1 MKKNALHSVRGIVV
15 KILFFTSVYPSIHA
29 QVSDPS
35 MWNLFI
41 NSKENVVVSDTFR
54 LQTFGDSEGDN
65 WEYTTEGTTKVLD
78 ASSVNIDDLGGK
90 MGLRLSLGSSL
101 SFPRISLH
109 HLNVNMSLYYG
120 GSYLNPK
127 DDLNIT
133 IYYVEGEKTAKLFS
147 TDNKNSVCDYSSVP
161 IANNP
166 VAFTVHAAPT
176 SSSNE
181 KGYFC
186 IKYATASGNIPQYSL
201 FTGAGNWGDTLRW
214 SHLPPLRNRS
224 ALIGGD
230 VTIDTNTRCKSAALS
245 TGSLQ
250 IAPNTR
256 FITDD
261 LHLYDAKGS
270 LTSQGEI
277 VINKQI
283 TFHKTFDEKGKWYFI
298 SFPFNVY
305 PHNIDARFLQKDAAP
320 NDGGNFFYVQRYN
333 GEKRAQTNSSAGNWE
348 VCPII
353 EVNSHAPLFEKGK
366 GYLIALDEKATDQ
379 TLLFSSETGE
389 IPIDFAKNG
398 EIPITVSASGT
409 GINKENKGW
418 YLCGNPMPAP
428 LLLSQIAH
436 NPALDGFIYLYD
448 GTGYKAYPIQSNYAL
463 PPFSAFFVKAS
474 HETELTVS
482 LPVSSSPH
490 VLLPTN
496 APLISSKSEPSV
508 REGSSGLTGLG
519 TETPRFFVSDKNLY
533 LEHMP
538 SAGYMQLIDLTGRC
552 LAKVPIAKG
561 TQTIPIHCNPGLYII
576 HISAKNY
583 EERIKCLLM

>member
-54 LQTFGDSEGDN
+54 LQTFGEKDTDN
-65 WEYTTEGTTKVLD
+65 WIFSLQ
-78 ASSVNIDDLGGK
+78 GGATVVTDK
-90 MGLRLSLGSSL
+90 STLKIPLGSSAL
-101 SFPRISLH
+101 FEPISLTGH
-109 HLNVNMSLYYG
+109 IDVIIGLRMAGKYLMPTENLIFNCFRKGKMETLTVFTPEASDVTYNYSLKRIIDNPSFVNILASQPASNTKSGYYM
-120 GSYLNPK
+120 
-127 DDLNIT
+127 
-133 IYYVEGEKTAKLFS
+133 
-147 TDNKNSVCDYSSVP
+147 TDS
-161 IANNP
+161 
-166 VAFTVHAAPT
+166 AFA
-176 SSSNE
+176 
-181 KGYFC
+181 F
-186 IKYATASGNIPQYSL
+186 GNIPQYSL

-305 PHNIDARFLQKDAAP
+305 PHHIDARFQQKDAAP

-353 EVNSHAPLFEKGK
+353 EVNSRTPLFEKNK
-366 GYLIALDEKATDQ
+366 GYLIALDEKASDQ

-409 GINKENKGW
+409 GINEENKGW

-436 NPALDGFIYLYD
+436 NPALDGYIYLYD

-482 LPVSSSPH
+482 LPVSPSPH
-490 VLLPTN
+490 VLLPAN
-496 APLISSKSEPSV
+496 APLVSSKSEPSV

>member
-1 MKKNALHSVRGIVV
+1 MAGKYLMPTENLIFNCFRKGKMETLTV
-15 KILFFTSVYPSIHA
+15 FTPEASDVTYNYSLKRIIDNPS
-29 QVSDPS
+29 
-35 MWNLFI
+35 F
-41 NSKENVVVSDTFR
+41 
-54 LQTFGDSEGDN
+54 
-65 WEYTTEGTTKVLD
+65 
-78 ASSVNIDDLGGK
+78 VNILASQPASNTKSG
-90 MGLRLSLGSSL
+90 
-101 SFPRISLH
+101 
-109 HLNVNMSLYYG
+109 YYM
-120 GSYLNPK
+120 
-127 DDLNIT
+127 
-133 IYYVEGEKTAKLFS
+133 
-147 TDNKNSVCDYSSVP
+147 TDS
-161 IANNP
+161 
-166 VAFTVHAAPT
+166 AFA
-176 SSSNE
+176 
-181 KGYFC
+181 F
-186 IKYATASGNIPQYSL
+186 GNIPQYSL

-353 EVNSHAPLFEKGK
+353 EVNSHAPLFEKNK

-482 LPVSSSPH
+482 LPVSPSPH
-490 VLLPTN
+490 VLLPAN

-552 LAKVPIAKG
+552 LVKVPIAKG

-583 EERIKCLLM
+583 EERIKCLLMQ

>member
-54 LQTFGDSEGDN
+54 LQTFGEKDTDN
-65 WEYTTEGTTKVLD
+65 WIFSLQ
-78 ASSVNIDDLGGK
+78 GGATVVTDK
-90 MGLRLSLGSSL
+90 STLKIPLGSSAL
-101 SFPRISLH
+101 FEPISLTGH
-109 HLNVNMSLYYG
+109 IDVIIGLRMAGKYLMPTENLIFNCFRKGKMETLTVFTPEASDVTYNYSLKRIIDNPSFVNILASQPASNTKSGYYM
-120 GSYLNPK
+120 
-127 DDLNIT
+127 
-133 IYYVEGEKTAKLFS
+133 
-147 TDNKNSVCDYSSVP
+147 TDS
-161 IANNP
+161 
-166 VAFTVHAAPT
+166 AFA
-176 SSSNE
+176 
-181 KGYFC
+181 F
-186 IKYATASGNIPQYSL
+186 GNIPQYSL

-230 VTIDTNTRCKSAALS
+230 VTIDTNTRCKSAALG

-305 PHNIDARFLQKDAAP
+305 PHHIDARFQQKDATP

-348 VCPII
+348 VCPVI
-353 EVNSHAPLFEKGK
+353 EVNSHAPLFEKNK
-366 GYLIALDEKATDQ
+366 GYLIALDEKASDQ

-409 GINKENKGW
+409 GINEENKGW

-436 NPALDGFIYLYD
+436 NPALDGYIYLYD

-482 LPVSSSPH
+482 LPVSPSPH
-490 VLLPTN
+490 VLLPAN
-496 APLISSKSEPSV
+496 APLVSSKSEPSV

>member
-54 LQTFGDSEGDN
+54 LQTFGEKDTDN
-65 WEYTTEGTTKVLD
+65 WIFSLQ
-78 ASSVNIDDLGGK
+78 GGATVVTDK
-90 MGLRLSLGSSL
+90 STLKIPLGSSV
-101 SFPRISLH
+101 FFEPISLTGH
-109 HLNVNMSLYYG
+109 IDVIIGLRMAGKYLMPTENLIFNCFRKGQMETLNVFTPEVPDATYNYKLKRIIDNPSFVNILASQPASNTKSGYYM
-120 GSYLNPK
+120 
-127 DDLNIT
+127 
-133 IYYVEGEKTAKLFS
+133 
-147 TDNKNSVCDYSSVP
+147 TDS
-161 IANNP
+161 
-166 VAFTVHAAPT
+166 AFA
-176 SSSNE
+176 
-181 KGYFC
+181 F
-186 IKYATASGNIPQYSL
+186 GNIPQYSL
-201 FTGAGNWGDTLRW
+201 FGGAGNWGDTLRW

-305 PHNIDARFLQKDAAP
+305 PHNIDARFLQKDATP

-353 EVNSHAPLFEKGK
+353 EANSRTPLFEKNK

-379 TLLFSSETGE
+379 TLLFSSEKGE
-389 IPIDFAKNG
+389 VPIDFAKNG

-428 LLLSQIAH
+428 LLLSQIVH
-436 NPALDGFIYLYD
+436 NPALDGYIYLYD
-448 GTGYKAYPIQSNYAL
+448 GTGYKAYPIHSNYAL

-474 HETELTVS
+474 QETELTVS
-482 LPVSSSPH
+482 YPASPSPH
-490 VLLPTN
+490 VLLQAN

-508 REGSSGLTGLG
+508 REGSLGLTELG
-519 TETPRFFVSDKNLY
+519 TETPRFFVSDKKLY

-552 LAKVPIAKG
+552 LVKVPIAKG
-561 TQTIPIHCNPGLYII
+561 TQVIPIDCNPGLYII
-576 HISAKNY
+576 HVSAKNY
-583 EERIKCLLM
+583 QNRIKCLLM

>member
-54 LQTFGDSEGDN
+54 LQTFGEKDTDN
-65 WEYTTEGTTKVLD
+65 WIFSLQ
-78 ASSVNIDDLGGK
+78 GGATVVTDK
-90 MGLRLSLGSSL
+90 STLKIPLGSSAL
-101 SFPRISLH
+101 FEPISLTRH
-109 HLNVNMSLYYG
+109 IDVIIGLRMAGKYLMPTENLIFNCFRKGKMETLTVFTPEASDVTYNYSLKRIIDNPSFVNILASQPASNTKSGYYM
-120 GSYLNPK
+120 
-127 DDLNIT
+127 
-133 IYYVEGEKTAKLFS
+133 
-147 TDNKNSVCDYSSVP
+147 TDS
-161 IANNP
+161 
-166 VAFTVHAAPT
+166 AFA
-176 SSSNE
+176 
-181 KGYFC
+181 F
-186 IKYATASGNIPQYSL
+186 GNIPQYSL

-305 PHNIDARFLQKDAAP
+305 PHHIDARFLQKDAAP

-348 VCPII
+348 VCPVI
-353 EVNSHAPLFEKGK
+353 EVNSHAPLFEKNK
-366 GYLIALDEKATDQ
+366 GYLIALDEKASDQ
-379 TLLFSSETGE
+379 TLTFSSETGE

-409 GINKENKGW
+409 GINEENKGW

-436 NPALDGFIYLYD
+436 NPALDGYIYLYD

-482 LPVSSSPH
+482 LPVSPSPH
-490 VLLPTN
+490 VLLPAN
-496 APLISSKSEPSV
+496 APLVSSKSEPSV

>member
-54 LQTFGDSEGDN
+54 LQTFGEKDTDN
-65 WEYTTEGTTKVLD
+65 WIFSLQ
-78 ASSVNIDDLGGK
+78 GGATVVTDK
-90 MGLRLSLGSSL
+90 STLKIPLGSSAL
-101 SFPRISLH
+101 FEPISLTGH
-109 HLNVNMSLYYG
+109 IDVIIGLRMAGKYLMPTENLIFNCFRKGKMETLTVFTPEASDVTYNYSLKRIIDNPSFVNILASQPASNTKSGYYM
-120 GSYLNPK
+120 
-127 DDLNIT
+127 
-133 IYYVEGEKTAKLFS
+133 
-147 TDNKNSVCDYSSVP
+147 TDS
-161 IANNP
+161 
-166 VAFTVHAAPT
+166 AFA
-176 SSSNE
+176 
-181 KGYFC
+181 F
-186 IKYATASGNIPQYSL
+186 GNIPQYSL

-305 PHNIDARFLQKDAAP
+305 PHHIDARFQQKDAAP

-353 EVNSHAPLFEKGK
+353 EVNSRTPLFEKNK

-409 GINKENKGW
+409 GINEENKGW

-436 NPALDGFIYLYD
+436 NPALDGYIYLYD

-482 LPVSSSPH
+482 LPVSPSPH
-490 VLLPTN
+490 VLLPAN
-496 APLISSKSEPSV
+496 APLVSSKSEPSV

>member
-35 MWNLFI
+35 VWHLFI

-54 LQTFGDSEGDN
+54 LQTFGEKDTDN
-65 WEYTTEGTTKVLD
+65 WIFSLQ
-78 ASSVNIDDLGGK
+78 GGATVVTDK
-90 MGLRLSLGSSL
+90 STLKIPLGSSV
-101 SFPRISLH
+101 FFEPISLTGH
-109 HLNVNMSLYYG
+109 IDVIIGLRMAGKYLMPTENLIFNCFRKGKMETLTVFTPEASDVTYNYSLKRIIDNPSFVNILASQPASNTKSGYYM
-120 GSYLNPK
+120 
-127 DDLNIT
+127 
-133 IYYVEGEKTAKLFS
+133 
-147 TDNKNSVCDYSSVP
+147 TDS
-161 IANNP
+161 
-166 VAFTVHAAPT
+166 AFA
-176 SSSNE
+176 
-181 KGYFC
+181 F
-186 IKYATASGNIPQYSL
+186 GNIPQYSL

-353 EVNSHAPLFEKGK
+353 EVNSHVPLFEKNK

-463 PPFSAFFVKAS
+463 PPFSAFFIKAS

-482 LPVSSSPH
+482 LPVSPSPH
-490 VLLPTN
+490 VLLPAN

-552 LAKVPIAKG
+552 LVKVPIAKG

-583 EERIKCLLM
+583 EERIKCLLMQ